1 MEYETFEEAEN
12 ALKNMDGKELFDQ
25 KIVVDWAFRNKPIK
39 EKKKNK
45 WLMSKQSCWTKKII
59 ICFLYYRFN
68 LEKKINALL
77 KLKDFQVKFEFKC
90 LIMISTIN

>member
-1 MEYETFEEAEN
+1 LEYETFEEAEN

-45 WLMSKQSCWTKKII
+45 
-59 ICFLYYRFN
+59 
-68 LEKKINALL
+68 
-77 KLKDFQVKFEFKC
+77 
-90 LIMISTIN
+90 